1 MMRAIVSLWFCH
13 PRGRDMPIASDQ
25 IIMNLGENFSVAP
38 VYKRIHIL
46 QKGPLS
52 RMGVRYFVPWLICAG
67 LLFVAWPLAA
77 DVVKPALVEIS
88 VSTEGNYRIE
98 LRASIEAL
106 LTGINARYRDTREAP
121 NAAAYDELRV
131 LEAGALAAAF
141 EPFKVDLIESIRL
154 EFDGQRA
161 PLTITRVDIPEPGYT
176 KVPRISVIY
185 LEGQVERTAEQLTWY
200 YPERFGDNAVRVRQ
214 VDEANAKWHWSEWQ
228 WLRKDQ
234 ASETFSLTE
243 VFTRP
248 PLHVTI
254 GTYLMAGFE
263 HILPKGLDHILFI
276 LGIFLLSV
284 RMRPLLWQVTMFTIA
299 HTITLGLTM
308 NGVIALPDNIVE
320 PLIALSIA
328 YIGLENIFARR
339 LHNSRLLLVFAFGLL
354 HGMGFAGVL
363 KEFGMPADAFLTA
376 LISFNV
382 GVELGQLAVIAMA
395 FLTVGLWFGRRAWY
409 RHVVVM
415 TGSAT
420 IAVIGLYW
428 TWDRIEI

>member
-1 MMRAIVSLWFCH
+1 MRQAYKLINILHTLFAL
-13 PRGRDMPIASDQ
+13 RASVPWC
-25 IIMNLGENFSVAP
+25 IYWLVCGWLLLVAP
-38 VYKRIHIL
+38 ATL
-46 QKGPLS
+46 
-52 RMGVRYFVPWLICAG
+52 
-67 LLFVAWPLAA
+67 A

-88 VSTEGNYRIE
+88 ISTDGTYKVE

-121 NAAAYDELRV
+121 NGAAYDELRV
-131 LEAGALAAAF
+131 LEADELATAF
-141 EPFKVDLIESIRL
+141 EPFKADLITAIRL
-154 EFDGQRA
+154 EFDGQPA
-161 PLTITRVDIPEPGYT
+161 PLSVSRVDIPEPGYT

-185 LEGQVERTAEQLTWY
+185 LEGEVGRTTEQLTWY
-200 YPERFGDNAVRVRQ
+200 YPARFGDNAVRVRQ
-214 VDEANAKWHWSEWQ
+214 VDQANAKWHWSEWQ

-234 ASETFSLTE
+234 ASEPFSLTE

-248 PLHVTI
+248 PLGVTI
-254 GTYLMAGFE
+254 RTYLVAGFE

-284 RMRPLLWQVTMFTIA
+284 RMRPLLWQVTMFTVA

-308 NGVIALPDNIVE
+308 SGVIALPDNIVE

-328 YIGLENIFARR
+328 YIGLENIFARS

-363 KEFGMPADAFLTA
+363 QEFGMPADAFMTA
-376 LISFNV
+376 LISFNI
-382 GVELGQLAVIAMA
+382 GVELGQLAVIALA
-395 FLTVGLWFGRRAWY
+395 FLTVGLWFGKREWY